1 MQNLI
6 TVDEENKVF
15 HLHNKQISYL
25 FSVEQGATLA
35 HLYFGKRIRKYH
47 GQLKYPRLLRGFSGN
62 LADIPGR
69 EFSRDTLPEEYSSAG
84 EMDYRTPA
92 TVLYQKNGSNSIL
105 LRYKSYEIVAGKPK
119 LNGLPHSRVKDED
132 EAQTLI
138 VTLEDQLT
146 QVEYQ
151 LFYTIFRD
159 LPVISRAVKI
169 INSGEEVVHL
179 RKAASM
185 QIDFGNE
192 DFEAITLPGAHANER
207 HLQRSKIDQGIRVY
221 GSHRGASSHQMNPFL
236 ALVRPNTD
244 EFAGDAYGFTFVYS
258 GNHMFELEK
267 DQINQIRLNI
277 GINDFNF
284 DWKLEPNEDFQT
296 PEVLMTYSPNGINQ
310 MSQTFH

>member
-15 HLHNKQISYL
+15 HLHSKQISYL

-47 GQLKYPRLLRGFSGN
+47 GQLKYPRLLRGFSSN
-62 LADIPGR
+62 LADVPGR

-119 LNGLPHSRVKDED
+119 LNGLPHSWVKDED

-146 QVEYQ
+146 QWNINCFIQFLEIYQ
-151 LFYTIFRD
+151 LF
-159 LPVISRAVKI
+159 L
-169 INSGEEVVHL
+169 
-179 RKAASM
+179 
-185 QIDFGNE
+185 
-192 DFEAITLPGAHANER
+192 ER
-207 HLQRSKIDQGIRVY
+207 
-221 GSHRGASSHQMNPFL
+221 
-236 ALVRPNTD
+236 
-244 EFAGDAYGFTFVYS
+244 
-258 GNHMFELEK
+258 
-267 DQINQIRLNI
+267 
-277 GINDFNF
+277 
-284 DWKLEPNEDFQT
+284 
-296 PEVLMTYSPNGINQ
+296 
-310 MSQTFH
+310 